1 MSFSLPGIGPVS
13 SRAEALAYLRQL
25 LPAVADPVS
34 GPLPL
39 ALLIPEI
46 DSCLP
51 RGGLDRGVVHEI
63 APAAETDWAAAFG
76 FAVALLGR
84 VLAGEAGQSLLV
96 TSERGFGGAGKPY
109 GHGLDDLGLPLD
121 RLILIEADAALE
133 ALWVLEEVLRSRS
146 VVAVVGC
153 LAGGLDL
160 KASRRLNLAA
170 DGAGLLLILRPPD
183 DDQPNA
189 AATRWRIASA
199 PALRDQF
206 GAFAGW
212 RWQVDLERCR
222 NGRPGTWI
230 VEFDHASHHVRL
242 AGTLADRTRPDGAEA
257 GPAIRRAG

>member
-1 MSFSLPGIGPVS
+1 VSFSVPGIGPVS
-13 SRAEALAYLRQL
+13 SRAEALRHLRRL
-25 LPAVADPVS
+25 LPAPADSVS
-34 GPLPL
+34 APLPL

-46 DSCLP
+46 ESCLP
-51 RGGLDRGVVHEI
+51 QGGLERGVVHEI
-63 APAAETDWAAAFG
+63 APAAEIDWAAAFG

-84 VLAGEAGQSLLV
+84 TLADEDGQALLV
-96 TSERGFGGAGKPY
+96 ISERGFDGAGKPY

-121 RLILIEADAALE
+121 RLILIEAGADRE
-133 ALWVLEEVLRSRS
+133 ALWVLEEGLRSRA

-153 LAGGLDL
+153 LGGGLDL

-170 DGAGLLLILRPPD
+170 DGAGLSFILRPPAAD
-183 DDQPNA
+183 EPNA

-199 PALRDQF
+199 PALRDRF

-230 VEFDHASHHVRL
+230 VEFDHVSHRLRL
-242 AGTLADRTRPDGAEA
+242 AGTLADRALPDGAEA
-257 GPAIRRAG
+257 GSGIRRAG